1 MELKKLVFGY
11 NTKMIVETKSE
22 LDKKKLPDLS
32 KIDMYSKFAKVE
44 SKGVTEVCIN
54 EAWVTE
60 AKDVTETCI
69 VTESEGDTKETGDVK
84 KLKRLVVGYNTK
96 MIVETKSE
104 PDKKKPP
111 DLDKLE
117 HNVIFIKLP
126 EEEKMGKVSKQLD
139 ETGFGANKEKAG
151 EGKEFEKVGTL
162 REKIREERKPPDE
175 TVFKTVFE
183 GSEDGKIESKGVT
196 EACFTEAK
204 DDTELQE
211 QHNVIVIKLP
221 EEENMG
227 EVSKQL
233 DETGPSDLSPNGCKW
248 VQMGPNRSK

>member
-1 MELKKLVFGY
+1 MELKEKRPLVLGIDFKVLKRLVFGY
-11 NTKMIVETKSE
+11 NAKMIVEAKSK

-183 GSEDGKIESKGVT
+183 ASEVEEIGKDNDGKIKSKGVT
-196 EACFTEAK
+196 EAYVTKA
-204 DDTELQE
+204 
-211 QHNVIVIKLP
+211 
-221 EEENMG
+221 
-227 EVSKQL
+227 
-233 DETGPSDLSPNGCKW
+233 TGHKIMPIADCIGRSDWTGRPDW
-248 VQMGPNRSK
+248 QFD